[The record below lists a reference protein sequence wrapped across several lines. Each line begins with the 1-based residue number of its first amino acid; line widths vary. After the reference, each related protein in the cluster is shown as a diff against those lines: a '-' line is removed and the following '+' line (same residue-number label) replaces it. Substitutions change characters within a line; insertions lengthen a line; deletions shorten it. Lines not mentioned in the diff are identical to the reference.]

1 MKLQGENGNA
11 FELAVLRYEH
21 PDFTEDLWDAN
32 WLVVKGSVSA
42 AQGSWHFLDPC
53 ATTFEL
59 AGLANWLDAIA
70 TKGFE
75 HGEYA
80 FAEPN
85 LVFSCSNDPQPF
97 LSVRFTHESAP
108 GWIWDVEERIA
119 GVTLTFPMSP
129 ETARQA
135 AAELRTIL
143 VDFPIR
149 GGAA

>member
-42 AQGSWHFLDPC
+42 PQGTWQFLDPC

-59 AGLANWLDAIA
+59 AGLANWLEKIA
-70 TKGFE
+70 AKGFE
-75 HGEYA
+75 PSQFV

-85 LVFSCSNDPQPF
+85 LVFTCDSEPEPSVN
-97 LSVRFTHESAP
+97 VRFTHESAP
-108 GWIWDVEERIA
+108 GWMWDVEERIA
-119 GVTLTFPMSP
+119 GLSLAFPVST
-129 ETARQA
+129 ESAREA
-135 AAELRTIL
+135 AAQLRAIL
-143 VDFPIR
+143 DEFPIR
-149 GGAA
+149 

>member
-1 MKLQGENGNA
+1 MKLQGENGTD

-21 PDFTEDLWDAN
+21 ADYTEDFWDAN

-42 AQGSWHFLDPC
+42 TEGSWHFLDPC

-59 AGLANWLDAIA
+59 AGLANWLDTIA
-70 TKGFE
+70 VKGFE
-75 HGEYA
+75 PSEYT

-85 LVFSCSNDPQPF
+85 LVFSCGNDPQP
-97 LSVRFTHESAP
+97 SVTIRFTHESAP

-119 GVTLTFPMSP
+119 GVALCFPMSP
-129 ETARQA
+129 DTARDA
-135 AAELRTIL
+135 AAQLRTIL